1 MRVTQPFGF
10 AQGRESFDFAQDR
23 EPVERQM
30 GVFRQPLQ
38 RVHRFPAFGGMG
50 FGRYQLMEPMR
61 EKRRL
66 ERFILEIPAK
76 IEVMDR
82 AQNPGML
89 DLLTSNICAG
99 GAYFQTAKSLPEG
112 TEVKVDLILP
122 LDKLEKLKESQ
133 KHAYIK
139 VTGRVL
145 RTESRGMAIG
155 FDQNYQIRP
164 WNVD

>member
-1 MRVTQPFGF
+1 
-10 AQGRESFDFAQDR
+10 
-23 EPVERQM
+23 
-30 GVFRQPLQ
+30 
-38 RVHRFPAFGGMG
+38 MG

-66 ERFILEIPAK
+66 ERFTLEVPAK
-76 IEVMDR
+76 IEVMDP
-82 AQNPGML
+82 AKNPGML

-99 GAYFQTAKSLPEG
+99 GAYFQTTKSLPEG

-122 LDKLEKLKESQ
+122 LDKLEKLKDSQ

-139 VTGRVL
+139 VAGRVL
-145 RTESRGMAIG
+145 RTESTGMAVC